1 MVSLFLT
8 IAPYFFG
15 KKITFRSV
23 HQSSGPHSEKTETA
37 AWPHFLSIVGFLG
50 NSSLMICVYIY
61 MYTYIHTYIYVY
73 ISIYI
78 HIYNI
83 YYALM
88 CAKVPVTVFDINMSI
103 YHLLLL
109 LLWAAIVL
117 VVLGVDIAHPLLN
130 QVIVVSSCRVLSCTT
145 GSGFSTHLAASL
157 HVWKISKCGS
167 SPTFSSDFGI

>member
-1 MVSLFLT
+1 MY
-8 IAPYFFG
+8 I
-15 KKITFRSV
+15 
-23 HQSSGPHSEKTETA
+23 
-37 AWPHFLSIVGFLG
+37 SI
-50 NSSLMICVYIY
+50 YIY
-61 MYTYIHTYIYVY
+61 IYICIHTYIY
-73 ISIYI
+73 
-78 HIYNI
+78 I

-157 HVWKISKCGS
+157 HVRKISKCGS
-167 SPTFSSDFGI
+167 SPTFSSDFGIKIPKNAPRFVNSAAAASGILPESSANMPGRSGSHP